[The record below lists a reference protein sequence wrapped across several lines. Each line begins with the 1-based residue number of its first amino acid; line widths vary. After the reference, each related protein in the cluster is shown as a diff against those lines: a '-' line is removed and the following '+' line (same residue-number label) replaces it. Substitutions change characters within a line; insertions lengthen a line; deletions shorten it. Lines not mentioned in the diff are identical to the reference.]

1 MKKVISLFLAV
12 LMLVGSLAAFTSC
25 GAKDATIAVYLG
37 DQLYDLDPSM
47 ACVNDEAME
56 VFKLIYEPLFTLN
69 EKGKV
74 KNALASGYRI
84 IENEAENL
92 YQMEIT
98 LRETYWSTGHQVTA
112 DDVCYAWKRILDP
125 NESHQSQAAPL
136 LYDIKNALAV
146 KQGTVSVDAV
156 GLAANKDILTI
167 TFEGKIDYDAFLRN
181 LTSLALVPLRED
193 TVTINNA
200 ESWWSKRTSVIATNG
215 PFSVS
220 FYDTELGEFTLQRN
234 VYYNSKEGEAG
245 ASVITPAL
253 LNAIWPNE
261 NFYNYMDDFD
271 GDINAYMK
279 HKVEEL
285 ITERVIFYL
294 GSMPVDKEIRENTKV
309 TVGNSL
315 STYSYIFNTNNPLF
329 ADARVR
335 QALSMV
341 IDREKIAETLVYAE
355 AATGLVAPGVWNAGN
370 RRVSFRSQGDV
381 LIKTEVDAMDAAL
394 ELLDEAGVTGGK
406 FTLTVRDTAEDMYIA
421 AYAEERWEELG
432 FQVTV
437 KAETYDTSS
446 WADNA
451 TGGRKVQQREGNELT
466 VYDDAI
472 QTAYWEGN
480 FDVIGV
486 DYQMYSTNAFT
497 VLCGFTTDMNGNG
510 VVTSNAQDGNYTYTA
525 KLHCSGFSN
534 AEYDTLMKQAL
545 AEKDLEKRA
554 TILHQAEALLME
566 EMPIMPIVF
575 NHSYYASQSIS
586 GLHMDY
592 YGLVSFAGARLK

>member
-1 MKKVISLFLAV
+1 MKKIISLFLAV
-12 LMLVGSLAAFTSC
+12 LMLAGSLVVFTSC
-25 GAKDATIAVYLG
+25 GKKDATIAVYLG
-37 DQLYDLDPSM
+37 DQLYDLDPAM

-84 IENEAENL
+84 IENEEEGL

-112 DDVCYAWKRILDP
+112 DDVSYAWKRILDS
-125 NESHQSQAAPL
+125 NETHQSQAAPM

-146 KQGTVSVDAV
+146 KQGEMSVDAL
-156 GLAANKDILTI
+156 GLAANKDVLTI

-193 TVTINNA
+193 TVTVNNA
-200 ESWWSKRTSVIATNG
+200 ESWWSKRASVIATNG
-215 PFSVS
+215 VFAVQT
-220 FYDTELGEFTLQRN
+220 YNTDTGEFTLKRN
-234 VYYNSKEGEAG
+234 QYYNSKEGTTG
-245 ASVITPAL
+245 ASVISPAL
-253 LNAIWPNE
+253 LETIWPNA
-261 NFYNYMDDFD
+261 NFYDYQDNFD
-271 GDINAYMK
+271 GDINAYMMDK
-279 HKVEEL
+279 LEKL
-285 ITERVIFYL
+285 ITENVIFYL
-294 GSMPVDKEIRENTKV
+294 GSMPVDKEARENTKV
-309 TVGNSL
+309 TLGNSF

-341 IDREKIAETLVYAE
+341 IDREAIAKTLVYAE

-370 RRVSFRSQGDV
+370 RRVSFRSQGEA
-381 LIKTEVDAMDAAL
+381 LIKTEVDAMEAAL
-394 ELLDEAGVTGGK
+394 DLLAEAGVTGGK

-421 AYAEERWEELG
+421 QHAEERWEELG

-446 WADNA
+446 WTNEAG
-451 TGGRKVQQREGNELT
+451 GGRKVMSASGLEQT
-466 VYDDAI
+466 FFDDAI

-480 FDVIGV
+480 FDVIGL

-510 VVTSNAQDGNYTYTA
+510 VVASSSADGNYTYTA
-525 KLHCSGFSN
+525 KLHCSGFANS
-534 AEYDTLMKQAL
+534 EYDALLEAAL
-545 AEKDLEKRA
+545 AEKNLEKRA
-554 TILHQAEALLME
+554 AILHEAEAILMA

-575 NHSYYASQSIS
+575 NRSYYASRSIS
-586 GLHMDY
+586 GLSMDY
-592 YGLVSFAGARLK
+592 YGHVSFTGARLK